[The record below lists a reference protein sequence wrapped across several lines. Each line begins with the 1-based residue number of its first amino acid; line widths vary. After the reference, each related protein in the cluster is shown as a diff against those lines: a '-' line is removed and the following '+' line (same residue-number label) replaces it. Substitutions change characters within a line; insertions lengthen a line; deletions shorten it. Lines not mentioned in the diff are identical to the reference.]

1 MRVIEGKV
9 LAVKTVEPDKI
20 TSVIDK
26 SKFMG
31 IDEEGISEVYVNFGL
46 GECHILRNLGY
57 DETPS
62 PIRSAYTWPGM
73 YKPFEHQIA
82 TSEFLTLNRRA
93 YCFSEMGTGKTASAI
108 WSADYLMSAG
118 AIKRVLVI
126 CPLSIMD
133 AAWRRELFK
142 TVMSRTVDVAHGS
155 REKRNAVINSG
166 AEWVIINYEGI
177 GICSEAIDKAGFDL
191 IIVDE
196 ANAYRNA
203 RTQRFKALN
212 RLIRPE
218 TWVWL
223 MTGSPAAQS
232 PVDAY
237 GLAKLLFPA
246 KVPRSFSAFRE
257 KVQYKAT
264 MFTWN
269 NKPDCERIVHELL
282 QPAIRFTKAECL
294 DLPELT
300 YQTRE
305 VPLTAQQNKFYK
317 KLRQEMLM
325 EAGGGTISAANAA
338 VLIGKLL
345 QLSAGS
351 AYDENKDIIDFDITS
366 RYRELVSVIEETEQ
380 KVIVFAMFRNSIDRI
395 AQKLIDDG
403 YSCSVIHGGIPVA
416 KRNSIFN
423 DFQNQPEPRILIMQ
437 PAAASHGVTLTAA
450 NTTVWWGCCMSYE
463 IYIQANA
470 RTHRSG
476 QRHPCT
482 VVHLIGSDVEH
493 KMLRALDKKNLTQAS
508 LMELYK
514 SVAEGG
520 ALT

>member
-1 MRVIEGKV
+1 MMRIIEGKV
-9 LAVKTVEPDKI
+9 LAVKTREPDRI
-20 TSVIDK
+20 TSVINK
-26 SKFMG
+26 SKLIG
-31 IDEEGISEVYVNFGL
+31 VDVAGTSEVYVNFGL
-46 GECHILRNLGY
+46 GECHILRNLGF
-57 DETPS
+57 DNVPS
-62 PIRSAYTWPGM
+62 PIRVHYDWPGM
-73 YKPFEHQIA
+73 FTPFEHQVT

-108 WSADYLMSAG
+108 WSADYLMKAG

-133 AAWRRELFK
+133 AAWRRELFR
-142 TVMSRTVDVAHGS
+142 TVMSRTVAVAHGS
-155 REKRNAVINSG
+155 RDKRNAIISSDT
-166 AEWVIINYEGI
+166 EWVIINFEGI
-177 GICSEAIDKAGFDL
+177 EICSAAIDKANFDL
-191 IIVDE
+191 IIIDE
-196 ANAYRNA
+196 GNAYKNA
-203 RTQRFKALN
+203 KTARFKALN
-212 RLIRPE
+212 KLIRSD
-218 TWVWL
+218 TWIWL

-237 GLAKLLFPA
+237 GIAKIMFPS
-246 KVPRSFSAFRE
+246 KVPRSFNAFRE
-257 KVQYKAT
+257 KVQYKAS

-269 NKPDCERIVHELL
+269 NKPNCEQVVHELL
-282 QPAIRFTKAECL
+282 QPAIRYTKTECL

-305 VPLTAQQNKFYK
+305 VALTPQQNKFYK
-317 KLRQEMLM
+317 TLKQEMLM
-325 EAGGGTISAANAA
+325 QAGGGTISAANAA

-366 RYRELVSVIEETEQ
+366 RYKELLAVIEETKQ

-395 AQKLIDDG
+395 ADKLKADG
-403 YSCSVIHGGIPVA
+403 FTCDVIHGGVPVG
-416 KRNSIFN
+416 KRNEIFN
-423 DFQNQPEPRILIMQ
+423 DFQTKDDPRILVLQ

-482 VVHLIGSDVEH
+482 VVHLIGSDVER
-493 KMLRALDKKNLTQAS
+493 KMLAALDKKNLTQAS

-514 SVAEGG
+514 SVIGN
-520 ALT
+520 